1 MIPLSQRK
9 QEILRALVE
18 EYIHSAIPVASETLV
33 RKYHL
38 NFSSATVRHELAGLE
53 EAHLIYQPHTS
64 AGRVPT
70 DLGYRYFVEYLMQ
83 ESALSLNEQ
92 RLIRHQFYQVQD
104 QLDQWVRLTASV
116 MARLLHSAAVMTSPR
131 ANVGYLK
138 HFEVLS
144 VTDLAAHLVLV
155 LRDGTVKQQRLL
167 LEASIDQ
174 EELSVLAARL
184 NKLFQEKNAIE
195 VEALL
200 GKFDFSPI
208 ERLIATT
215 IARILEQ
222 HGDPL
227 GDVFYRDGVVNIL
240 EQPEYSRMGPEEE
253 RNERVRKV
261 MEVLERSRALETEMT
276 ALLGALMCPLQ
287 RNLKRLL
294 AFSTVAHVGIFI
306 MGVALLTPVGLDGA
320 AFYILTHAPV
330 KAALF
335 LCVGILWR
343 RFDSV
348 DEHHLRGRGRD
359 MVGTGLLFALGGLSL
374 AGLPPLTMFLGKGM
388 IEREG
393 IAIILVRREVHRA
406 VLRHQGGE
414 FDLQAPEVVQRPDRR
429 QRPDVRLQPG
439 SIAKLKHI
447 SMPRR

>member
-70 DLGYRYFVEYLMQ
+70 DLGYRYFVEYLMH

-167 LEASIDQ
+167 LEAPIDQ

-195 VEALL
+195 VEALS

-261 MEVLERSRALETEMT
+261 MEVLEQNRFLPVLASQLRATDGVQVIIGGENEWDDMRDVSLVVARYGQEGKIGG
-276 ALLGALMCPLQ
+276 LLGVIGPTRMQYGRAIAVVRYMTQ
-287 RNLKRLL
+287 VMNDLL
-294 AFSTVAHVGIFI
+294 AEMYGFN
-306 MGVALLTPVGLDGA
+306 
-320 AFYILTHAPV
+320 
-330 KAALF
+330 
-335 LCVGILWR
+335 
-343 RFDSV
+343 
-348 DEHHLRGRGRD
+348 E
-359 MVGTGLLFALGGLSL
+359 
-374 AGLPPLTMFLGKGM
+374 
-388 IEREG
+388 
-393 IAIILVRREVHRA
+393 
-406 VLRHQGGE
+406 
-414 FDLQAPEVVQRPDRR
+414 
-429 QRPDVRLQPG
+429 
-439 SIAKLKHI
+439 
-447 SMPRR
+447 

>member
-167 LEASIDQ
+167 LEAPIDQ

-200 GKFDFSPI
+200 GKFDFLPI

-261 MEVLERSRALETEMT
+261 MEVLEQNRFLPVLASQLRATDGVQVIIGGENEWDDMRDVSLVVARYGQEGKIGG
-276 ALLGALMCPLQ
+276 LLGVIGPTRMQYGRAIAVVRYMTQ
-287 RNLKRLL
+287 VMNDLL
-294 AFSTVAHVGIFI
+294 AEMYGFN
-306 MGVALLTPVGLDGA
+306 
-320 AFYILTHAPV
+320 
-330 KAALF
+330 
-335 LCVGILWR
+335 
-343 RFDSV
+343 
-348 DEHHLRGRGRD
+348 E
-359 MVGTGLLFALGGLSL
+359 
-374 AGLPPLTMFLGKGM
+374 
-388 IEREG
+388 
-393 IAIILVRREVHRA
+393 
-406 VLRHQGGE
+406 
-414 FDLQAPEVVQRPDRR
+414 
-429 QRPDVRLQPG
+429 
-439 SIAKLKHI
+439 
-447 SMPRR
+447 

>member
-167 LEASIDQ
+167 LEAPIDQ
-174 EELSVLAARL
+174 EELSVLAAHL

-200 GKFDFSPI
+200 GKFDFLPI

-261 MEVLERSRALETEMT
+261 MEVLEQNRFLPVLASQLRATDGVQVIIGGENEWDDMRDVSLVVARYGQEGKIGG
-276 ALLGALMCPLQ
+276 LLGVIGPTRMQYGRAIAVVRYMTQ
-287 RNLKRLL
+287 VMNDLL
-294 AFSTVAHVGIFI
+294 AEMYGFN
-306 MGVALLTPVGLDGA
+306 
-320 AFYILTHAPV
+320 
-330 KAALF
+330 
-335 LCVGILWR
+335 
-343 RFDSV
+343 
-348 DEHHLRGRGRD
+348 E
-359 MVGTGLLFALGGLSL
+359 
-374 AGLPPLTMFLGKGM
+374 
-388 IEREG
+388 
-393 IAIILVRREVHRA
+393 
-406 VLRHQGGE
+406 
-414 FDLQAPEVVQRPDRR
+414 
-429 QRPDVRLQPG
+429 
-439 SIAKLKHI
+439 
-447 SMPRR
+447 